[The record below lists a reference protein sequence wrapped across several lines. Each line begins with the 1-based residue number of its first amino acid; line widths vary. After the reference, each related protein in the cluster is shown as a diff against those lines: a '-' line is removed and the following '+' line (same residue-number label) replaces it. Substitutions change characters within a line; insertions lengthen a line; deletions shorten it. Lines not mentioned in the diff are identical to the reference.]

1 MTNRGVEAT
10 WVYHAGTKHSFT
22 SVRRG
27 GYELDWNNQPL
38 PFKIYSTLEPIP
50 LPREIPP
57 SSAPALD
64 GISTAGVPMGGDCIP
79 DLRSLARLLYFSAGI
94 TKRRTVHGRELIFRA
109 AACTGALYHIELYL
123 VCGELADLKAGVYHF
138 AVHDFALR
146 RLRQGDFR
154 RVVVR
159 AAAGAPEAA
168 AAPAILACTSTYWR
182 NAWKYRARAY
192 RHCFWDN
199 GTILAN
205 LLGVAAANEVPA
217 RVLAGFVDG
226 AVNRLL
232 SLDAEREVTL
242 TLVPLGRG
250 GAPPRSSPEAPPLGL
265 DVVPLSK
272 VEVDYPEIR
281 TLHAASLLGSE
292 EEVAA
297 WRGRP
302 PRSALPDPTGRLF
315 PLAPMTEKE
324 LPREPIERV
333 ILWRGSTRRFSR
345 EPITFAHLSTI
356 LHRATRGLPAD
367 FLEPAGAALNDLY
380 LIVHAVSDLPS
391 GAYVFRRDRTALEL
405 LKEGDFRTR
414 AGYLGLEQALPADA
428 SVDVFFLAD
437 LRPILER
444 FGNRGYRATQLE
456 AGIVGGKL
464 YLCSYAL
471 GLGASGLTFYDD
483 DVTEFF
489 SPHAQGKSTIFLVAV
504 GVPAKGH
511 G

>member
-1 MTNRGVEAT
+1 MTNRGLEAT
-10 WVYHAGTKHSFT
+10 WAYHTGTKHSYA
-22 SVRRG
+22 SVRSG
-27 GYELDWNNQPL
+27 GHYLDWKNQPL

-50 LPREIPP
+50 LPHEIPP
-57 SSAPALD
+57 SAATALD
-64 GISTAGVPMGGDCIP
+64 AISATGVPTDGDRIP
-79 DLRSLARLLYFSAGI
+79 DLRTLARVLYFSAGI
-94 TKRRTVHGRELIFRA
+94 TKRRKYHGGELFFRA
-109 AACTGALYHIELYL
+109 AACTGALYHIELYFI
-123 VCGELADLKAGVYHF
+123 CGELVDLKAGVYHF

-146 RLRQGDFR
+146 KLRQGDFR
-154 RVVVR
+154 HEVVR
-159 AAAGAPEAA
+159 AAAGEPAVA

-182 NAWKYRARAY
+182 NAWKYQARAY

-205 LLGVAAANEVPA
+205 LLGVAAASDMPA
-217 RVLAGFVDG
+217 RVIGGFVDG

-250 GAPPRSSPEAPPLGL
+250 GTPAGPSPEAHPLVL
-265 DVVPLSK
+265 DIMPLSK
-272 VEVDYPEIR
+272 REVDYPEIR
-281 TLHAASLLGSE
+281 TMHAASSLGSE

-302 PRSALPDPTGRLF
+302 PRAARPDPTGRLF
-315 PLAPMTEKE
+315 PLRPFSEQE
-324 LPREPIERV
+324 LPREPIEGV
-333 ILWRGSTRRFSR
+333 IPRRGSARRFSR
-345 EPITFAHLSTI
+345 EPITFAQLSTI
-356 LHRATRGLPAD
+356 LHRATRGFPAD
-367 FLEPAGAALNDLY
+367 FLEPVGTGLNDLY
-380 LIVHAVSDLPS
+380 LIVHAVSDLPC
-391 GAYVFRRDRTALEL
+391 GAYVFRRDQTALEL
-405 LKEGDFRTR
+405 LQEGDFRAR

-437 LRPILER
+437 LRPIIER

-483 DVTEFF
+483 DSTAFF
-489 SPHAQGKSTIFLVAV
+489 SPHAEGKSAIFLVAL
-504 GVPAKGH
+504 GVPAKRH
-511 G
+511 R

>member
-1 MTNRGVEAT
+1 MTNRGLEAT
-10 WVYHAGTKHSFT
+10 WAYHTGTKHSYT
-22 SVRRG
+22 SVRSG
-27 GYELDWNNQPL
+27 GHYLDWKNQPL

-50 LPREIPP
+50 LPHEIPP
-57 SSAPALD
+57 STATALD
-64 GISTAGVPMGGDCIP
+64 AISATGVPADGDRIP
-79 DLRSLARLLYFSAGI
+79 DLGTLARLLYFSAGI
-94 TKRRTVHGRELIFRA
+94 TKRRKYPGGELSFRA

-146 RLRQGDFR
+146 KLRQGDFR
-154 RVVVR
+154 REVVQ
-159 AAAGAPEAA
+159 AAAGEPAVA

-182 NAWKYRARAY
+182 NAWKYQARAY

-205 LLGVAAANEVPA
+205 LLGVAAASDMPA
-217 RVLAGFVDG
+217 QVIGGFVDA

-250 GAPPRSSPEAPPLGL
+250 GTPPGPSPEANPLVL
-265 DVVPLSK
+265 DMMPLSMT
-272 VEVDYPEIR
+272 EVDYPEIR
-281 TLHAASLLGSE
+281 SMHAGSSLVSE
-292 EEVAA
+292 GEVAA

-302 PRSALPDPTGRLF
+302 PRAALPDPTGRLF
-315 PLAPMTEKE
+315 PLGPFSERE

-333 ILWRGSTRRFSR
+333 ILWRGSARRFSR
-345 EPITFAHLSTI
+345 EPITFAQLSTI

-367 FLEPAGAALNDLY
+367 FLEPVGTALNELY
-380 LIVHAVSDLPS
+380 LIVHAVSNLPC
-391 GAYVFRRDRTALEL
+391 GAYVFRRDQTALEL
-405 LKEGDFRTR
+405 LKEGDFRAR
-414 AGYLGLEQALPADA
+414 ASYLGLEQALPADA

-483 DVTEFF
+483 DVTAFF
-489 SPHAQGKSTIFLVAV
+489 SPHAEGRSAIFLVAL
-504 GVPAKGH
+504 GVPAKRH
-511 G
+511 R

>member
-1 MTNRGVEAT
+1 MTNRDLEAT
-10 WVYHAGTKHSFT
+10 WAYHSRTKHSYA
-22 SVRRG
+22 SVRSNG
-27 GYELDWNNQPL
+27 HYLDWKNQPL
-38 PFKIYSTLEPIP
+38 PFKIFSTLTPIP
-50 LPREIPP
+50 LPHEIPP
-57 SSAPALD
+57 SAGRALD
-64 GISTAGVPMGGDCIP
+64 AISAMGVSADGDRVP
-79 DLRSLARLLYFSAGI
+79 DRGTLARLLYFSAGI
-94 TKRRTVHGRELIFRA
+94 TKRRKYPGGELLFRA

-123 VCGELADLKAGVYHF
+123 VCGELADLTAGVYQF

-146 RLRQGDFR
+146 KLRQGDFR
-154 RVVVR
+154 REVVQ
-159 AAAGAPEAA
+159 AAAGEPAA
-168 AAPAILACTSTYWR
+168 TAAPAILACTSTYWR
-182 NAWKYRARAY
+182 NAWKYQARAY

-205 LLGVAAANEVPA
+205 LLAVAAASDMPA
-217 RVLAGFVDG
+217 RVIGGFVDS

-232 SLDAEREVTL
+232 SLDAEREATL

-250 GAPPRSSPEAPPLGL
+250 GTPAGPSPEAHPMVH
-265 DVVPLSK
+265 DIVPLSK
-272 VEVDYPEIR
+272 TEVDYPEIR
-281 TLHAASLLGSE
+281 TMHAASSLGSE

-302 PRSALPDPTGRLF
+302 LRAALPDPTGRLF
-315 PLAPMTEKE
+315 PLGPFNEQD

-333 ILWRGSTRRFSR
+333 ILWRGSARRFSR
-345 EPITFAHLSTI
+345 ESITFAQLSTI

-367 FLEPAGAALNDLY
+367 FLEPVGTALNDLY
-380 LIVHAVSDLPS
+380 LIVHAVSDLPC
-391 GAYVFRRDRTALEL
+391 GAYVFRRDQTALEL
-405 LKEGDFRTR
+405 LKEGDFRVR

-483 DVTEFF
+483 DAAAFF
-489 SPHAQGKSTIFLVAV
+489 SPHADGKSTIFLVAL
-504 GVPAKGH
+504 GVPAKRDR
-511 G
+511 

>member
-1 MTNRGVEAT
+1 MRNRDLEAT
-10 WVYHAGTKHSFT
+10 WAYHAGTKHSYT
-22 SVRRG
+22 SVRRSG
-27 GYELDWNNQPL
+27 HYLDWKNQPL

-57 SSAPALD
+57 SAGAALD
-64 GISTAGVPMGGDCIP
+64 AISAAGSPAQGDRIP
-79 DLRSLARLLYFSAGI
+79 DLRMLARFLSFSAGI
-94 TKRRTVHGRELIFRA
+94 TKRRKYPGGELLFRA

-123 VCGELADLKAGVYHF
+123 VCGELPDLQAGVYHF
-138 AVHDFALR
+138 SVHDLALR
-146 RLRQGDFR
+146 KLRPGDFR
-154 RVVVR
+154 REAVQ
-159 AAAGAPEAA
+159 AAAGAPVAA
-168 AAPAILACTSTYWR
+168 GAPAILACTSTYWR
-182 NAWKYRARAY
+182 NAWKYQARAY

-205 LLGVAAANEVPA
+205 LLAVAAASDMPA
-217 RVLAGFVDG
+217 QVIAGFVDG

-232 SLDAEREVTL
+232 SLDARREVTL

-250 GAPPRSSPEAPPLGL
+250 GTPAGPSPEAPPLL
-265 DVVPLSK
+265 FDVMPVSRT
-272 VEVDYPEIR
+272 EVDYPEIR
-281 TLHAASLLGSE
+281 AMHAASSLEDQG
-292 EEVAA
+292 EVAA
-297 WRGRP
+297 WRGAP
-302 PRSALPDPTGRLF
+302 PRPALPVPAGRLF
-315 PLAPMTEKE
+315 PLAPFGEQE

-333 ILWRGSTRRFSR
+333 ILRRGSARRFSR
-345 EPITFAHLSTI
+345 EPMTFAQLSTI

-367 FLEPAGAALNDLY
+367 FLEPRGGTLNDFY
-380 LIVHAVSDLPS
+380 LIVHAVSDLPC
-391 GAYVFRRDRTALEL
+391 GAYVFRRDRAALEL
-405 LKEGDFRTR
+405 LEEGDFRAR

-483 DVTEFF
+483 DVTAFF
-489 SPHAQGKSTIFLVAV
+489 SPHAEGKSAIFLVAL
-504 GVPAKGH
+504 GVPARNH
-511 G
+511 L

>member
-1 MTNRGVEAT
+1 MTNRDLEAT
-10 WVYHAGTKHSFT
+10 WAYHSGTKHSYT
-22 SVRRG
+22 SVHG
-27 GYELDWNNQPL
+27 SGHSLDWKNQPL
-38 PFKIYSTLEPIP
+38 PFKIYSTLEPIS
-50 LPREIPP
+50 LPHEIPP
-57 SSAPALD
+57 STATALD
-64 GISTAGVPMGGDCIP
+64 AISATGVLTDGDRIP
-79 DLRSLARLLYFSAGI
+79 DLRTLARLLYFSAGI
-94 TKRRTVHGRELIFRA
+94 TKRRQYPGGELSFRA
-109 AACTGALYHIELYL
+109 AACTGALYNIELYL
-123 VCGELADLKAGVYHF
+123 VCQELVDLEAGVYHF

-146 RLRQGDFR
+146 KLRQGDFR
-154 RVVVR
+154 QEVVQ
-159 AAAGAPEAA
+159 AAAGEPAAA

-182 NAWKYRARAY
+182 NAWKYQARAY

-205 LLGVAAANEVPA
+205 LLGVAAASNMPA
-217 RVLAGFVDG
+217 RMIGGFVDA

-250 GAPPRSSPEAPPLGL
+250 GTPAGSSPEADPLAL
-265 DVVPLSK
+265 DTIPLSK
-272 VEVDYPEIR
+272 TEVDYPEIQIM
-281 TLHAASLLGSE
+281 HAASSLGSE
-292 EEVAA
+292 QEVVT

-302 PRSALPDPTGRLF
+302 LRAAPPAPTGRLF
-315 PLAPMTEKE
+315 PLQPMSEQE

-333 ILWRGSTRRFSR
+333 ILWRGSARRFSR
-345 EPITFAHLSTI
+345 EPITFAQLSTL

-367 FLEPAGAALNDLY
+367 FLEPAGTALNDLY
-380 LIVHAVSDLPS
+380 LIVHAVSDLPR
-391 GAYVFRRDRTALEL
+391 GAYVFRRDQTALEL
-405 LKEGDFRTR
+405 LKEGDFRAR

-428 SVDVFFLAD
+428 SVDVFFMAD

-483 DVTEFF
+483 DVTAFF
-489 SPHAQGKSTIFLVAV
+489 SPHAEGKSAIFLVAL
-504 GVPAKGH
+504 GVPAKKYR
-511 G
+511 